1 MKLKMFKAQA
11 RQIRNHMQQ
20 QRGVSLL
27 EVLIAVLVLSV
38 GMLGVA
44 GLQTANIRNTQSAH
58 QRTMAVLL
66 ASSMGERIRANATV
80 AANGSFTLPL
90 QCAKSSP
97 GVSIQSIEQS
107 NWISEIVDTFGAGG
121 TSCGLVTYDGGTRT
135 YTVTVQWDD
144 SRALGGS
151 TSMTITHVAR
161 I

>member
-1 MKLKMFKAQA
+1 MTFRFYAVSQ
-11 RQIRNHMQQ
+11 RQIQR

-38 GMLGVA
+38 GLLGVA

-66 ASSMGERIRANATV
+66 ASSMGERIRANAV
-80 AANGSFTLPL
+80 AAVNGSYTLSL
-90 QCAKSSP
+90 QCNALSP
-97 GVSIQSIEQS
+97 GGTLQSIEHA
-107 NWISEIVDTFGAGG
+107 NWINEIQTAFGGAG
-121 TSCGLVTYDGGTRT
+121 TSCGAVSYDQGTRT

-144 SRALGGS
+144 SRALGGRA
-151 TSMTITHVAR
+151 SMTITHVAR

>member
-1 MKLKMFKAQA
+1 MTSHFYAMPP
-11 RQIRNHMQQ
+11 RQIQR

-38 GMLGVA
+38 GLLGVA

-66 ASSMGERIRANATV
+66 ASSMGERIRANAIA
-80 AANGSFTLPL
+80 AANGSFVLTL
-90 QCAKSSP
+90 QCNAISP
-97 GVSIQSIEQS
+97 GGTIQSVEHA
-107 NWISEIVDTFGAGG
+107 NWIAEIQSAFGGSG
-121 TSCGLVTYDGGTRT
+121 TSCGAVSYDQGSRT

-144 SRALGGS
+144 SRALGGR

>member
-1 MKLKMFKAQA
+1 MTPKVYFIPA
-11 RQIRNHMQQ
+11 RQIQR

-38 GMLGVA
+38 GLLGVA

-58 QRTMAVLL
+58 QRTLAVLL
-66 ASSMGERIRANATV
+66 ASSMGERIRANAP
-80 AANGSFTLPL
+80 AALNGSFVLPL
-90 QCAKSSP
+90 QCSALPP
-97 GVSIQSIEQS
+97 GGSIQSIEQS
-107 NWISEIVDTFGAGG
+107 NWTREIQSAFGGNG
-121 TSCGLVTYDGGTRT
+121 TSCGAVSYDQGTRT

-151 TSMTITHVAR
+151 TNMTITHVAR